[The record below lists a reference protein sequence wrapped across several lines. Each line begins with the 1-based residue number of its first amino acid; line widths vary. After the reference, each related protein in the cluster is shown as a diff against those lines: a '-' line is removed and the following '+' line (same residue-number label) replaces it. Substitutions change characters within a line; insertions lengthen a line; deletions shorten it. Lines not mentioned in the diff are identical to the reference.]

1 MGSMQNFPPP
11 RRSERGYSNDI
22 DSRPNN
28 RGLPRGRGR
37 GGRGGGGGNSTGG
50 GSSGAG
56 GSRYHAGN
64 NIAVS
69 TAFVSGGQSVIND
82 TAPLLPAVLSSM
94 GNGRQ
99 VSTTTHSTT
108 S

>member
-1 MGSMQNFPPP
+1 MEIDQQLRAMQGPQMGSMQNFPPP

-50 GSSGAG
+50 GSGGAG
-56 GSRYHAGN
+56 GSRYHPGN
-64 NIAVS
+64 I
-69 TAFVSGGQSVIND
+69 I
-82 TAPLLPAVLSSM
+82 LL
-94 GNGRQ
+94 
-99 VSTTTHSTT
+99 
-108 S
+108 

>member
-1 MGSMQNFPPP
+1 MEIDQQLRAMQGPQMGSMQNFPPP

-37 GGRGGGGGNSTGG
+37 GGRGAGGGGNSTGTG
-50 GSSGAG
+50 GAG

-64 NIAVS
+64 NNAATIGS
-69 TAFVSGGQSVIND
+69 Q
-82 TAPLLPAVLSSM
+82 
-94 GNGRQ
+94 
-99 VSTTTHSTT
+99 
-108 S
+108 